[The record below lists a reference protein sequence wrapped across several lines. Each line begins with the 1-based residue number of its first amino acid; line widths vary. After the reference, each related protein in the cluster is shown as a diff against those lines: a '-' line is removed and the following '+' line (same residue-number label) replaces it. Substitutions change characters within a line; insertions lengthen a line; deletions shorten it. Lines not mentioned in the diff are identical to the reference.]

1 MNPEERSLLE
11 RTYKMTE
18 ENNEIL
24 KSLRRTSRL
33 GIVMKVFYWVV
44 IVGTTLG
51 AFYFIRPYIDF
62 LANGLGVNMDNTGGA
77 NVSLTNTK
85 LDNIQAVLEL
95 LTTPR

>member
-33 GIVMKVFYWVV
+33 GVAMKLFYWVV
-44 IVGTTLG
+44 IIGTTLG
-51 AFYFIRPYIDF
+51 AFYFIRPYMDF
-62 LANGLGVNMDNTGGA
+62 LANGLGVASDAGTTD
-77 NVSLTNTK
+77 VSLVNSK
-85 LDNIQAVLEL
+85 AENIQSLLEL

>member
-33 GIVMKVFYWVV
+33 GIVMKIFYWVV
-44 IVGTTLG
+44 IIGTTLG
-51 AFYFIRPYIDF
+51 AFYFIRPYMDF
-62 LANGLGVNMDNTGGA
+62 LANGLGVTSDVGTTD
-77 NVSLTNTK
+77 VSLINSK
-85 LDNIQAVLEL
+85 SENIQSLLEL